1 MKIIRE
7 WMLEKV
13 MIMRIIILLFCD
25 RIVMKDSY
33 IRSKVELK
41 PLNNSDFRYK
51 KSSVVDY
58 DQY

>member
-1 MKIIRE
+1 
-7 WMLEKV
+7 MLEKV

-41 PLNNSDFRYK
+41 PLNNSDFRSK
-51 KSSVVDY
+51 KSSVMDY